1 MRKFLI
7 FGGVILGLILLVVA
21 SRMRGDKGVEVET
34 APVARHTIESS
45 ILASGRIAYRNEVQL
60 RPEVIGQVVEL
71 HVEEG
76 DTVKKDEIILRLD
89 PKTFRAE
96 VDQRQATA
104 RQQEIAIATQKLT
117 IENLE
122 RQWRRQEE
130 LFKEGLVDESGFE
143 TATNELEIARLNL
156 RSQEQA
162 LSQAEAALAQ
172 AQENLDKTVIRAP
185 IDGVVTGVF
194 VKIGETVIAGT
205 TNITGSDMM
214 TVADPSEILTEVQ
227 VDEADIA
234 NVKVDQAVR
243 VYTAAYPDTALDG
256 KVRSIATTARTA
268 TGRQGL
274 SFEVEIRLED
284 LPDDLKLRPGMSA
297 RAEIYTA
304 IVEDALA
311 VPVQAVQY
319 PESMESGIA
328 PGDSESDAS
337 AAPEKPFVFVL
348 ADGKAQKREVTLGI
362 SDDSWQQIESGIE
375 EGAQVITGP
384 AANLRHLKDGMT
396 VTPKDDAVAETGGED
411 NDDESEE

>member
-7 FGGVILGLILLVVA
+7 FGGVILGLVLLVVM
-21 SRMRGDKGVEVET
+21 SRLRGEKGVEVEV

-76 DTVKKDEIILRLD
+76 DTVEKSAIILRLD

-96 VDQRQATA
+96 VDQRQATV
-104 RQQEIAIATQKLT
+104 RQQEIAVATQKLT

-122 RQWRRQEE
+122 RQWQRQQQ

-143 TATNELEIARLNL
+143 NATNELEIARLNL

-205 TNITGSDMM
+205 TNIAGSDMM

-243 VYTAAYPDTALDG
+243 VYTAAYPETALDG

-268 TGRQGL
+268 AGRQGL

-284 LPDDLKLRPGMSA
+284 LPDDLQLRPGMSA

-311 VPVQAVQY
+311 VPIQAVQY
-319 PESMESGIA
+319 PESLESGITPGNDDESDDAAA
-328 PGDSESDAS
+328 PG
-337 AAPEKPFVFVL
+337 KPFVFVVV
-348 ADGKAQKREVTLGI
+348 DGKAAKREITLGV
-362 SDDSWQQIESGIE
+362 SDDSHQQIEDGVE
-375 EGAQVITGP
+375 EGAEVIIGP
-384 AANLRHLKDGMT
+384 AADLRHLKDGMT
-396 VTPKDDAVAETGGED
+396 VTPKEDASDKRED
-411 NDDESEE
+411 NDGDDRE